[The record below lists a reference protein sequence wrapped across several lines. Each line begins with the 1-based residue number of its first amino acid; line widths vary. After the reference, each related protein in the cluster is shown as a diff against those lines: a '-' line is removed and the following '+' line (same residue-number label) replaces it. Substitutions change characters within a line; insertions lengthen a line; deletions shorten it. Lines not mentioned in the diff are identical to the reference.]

1 MRVPAAQTLTICSG
15 AACRPR
21 VKAPRRALPSMLTT
35 PLTPKLLLNLRKTAS
50 RPFGSSARK
59 TLLNVSWLGMPC
71 LSSRNRRNSSSRPLP
86 KNSTSVQV
94 LAPANVAAKA
104 MTRISTRSCR
114 VLLARGSLSGRNKRL
129 SLRILVSLGNR
140 ETPKESSSNRLAT
153 ALQRHMRFP
162 YPGGGGSPAQWAGWG
177 EGLSSPPVF
186 QRLKFS
192 PTQSLQPDLNSCIS
206 LADGSP
212 HPGRLRRPTLPLQ
225 GRVSQDRQPVPSPR
239 HRAFDV
245 AGHAGPAHLGPHGI
259 NGARGSHAD

>member
-35 PLTPKLLLNLRKTAS
+35 PLTPKLLLNLRKTVS
-50 RPFGSSARK
+50 RPFGSSTRK

-86 KNSTSVQV
+86 KNSNSVQV

-162 YPGGGGSPAQWAGWG
+162 YPPG
-177 EGLSSPPVF
+177 EGKRRLQHLMHIDLDAIGMPCADADEQVLHQPAVF
-186 QRLKFS
+186 F
-192 PTQSLQPDLNSCIS
+192 
-206 LADGSP
+206 AAGFEF
-212 HPGRLRRPTLPLQ
+212 
-225 GRVSQDRQPVPSPR
+225 R
-239 HRAFDV
+239 HR
-245 AGHAGPAHLGPHGI
+245 
-259 NGARGSHAD
+259 